1 MPKLLFSKRFAHN
14 LARVSSER
22 VEKNILN
29 ALNNIE
35 SFPEIGSK
43 IIPDSIRIEFGEG
56 VRKYYVEPFDLVY
69 TISDDKATIY
79 IEALIYARAA
89 W

>member
-1 MPKLLFSKRFAHN
+1 MPRLLFSERFAHD
-14 LARVSSER
+14 LARVTSER
-22 VEKNILN
+22 VEKNIFN
-29 ALNNIE
+29 ALDNIE

-43 IIPDSIRIEFGEG
+43 LIPDSIRIEFGEG